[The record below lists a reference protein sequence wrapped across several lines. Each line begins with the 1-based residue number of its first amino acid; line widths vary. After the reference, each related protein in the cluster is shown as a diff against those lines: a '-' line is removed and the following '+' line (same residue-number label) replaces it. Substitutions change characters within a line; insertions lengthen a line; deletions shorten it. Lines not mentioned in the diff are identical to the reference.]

1 MVGLIIRLVISAFV
15 LMLVGFILPG
25 FDVGG
30 FGGAILAAIVITVL
44 GYVANMFTGKGYI
57 ANMFKGKKKVRQQ
70 KGIIGFIIAVIVI
83 YVAQFFVQAMS
94 VTVFGAVLAAAV
106 IGVIDIFLPT
116 IFGKKVW

>member
-1 MVGLIIRLVISAFV
+1 MFGLIIRLVISAFV
-15 LMLVGFILPG
+15 LMLVDFVLPG
-25 FDVGG
+25 FNVGG
-30 FGGAILAAIVITVL
+30 FGGALLAAIAIAIL
-44 GYVANMFTGKGYI
+44 GYVANI
-57 ANMFKGKKKVRQQ
+57 IIGKKKARQRR
-70 KGIIGFIIAVIVI
+70 GIIGFIIAVIVI